1 MLRRLSVCFA
11 STILATM
18 LVLTPADAHGPG
30 GGGHGGGHHAGYH
43 AGGAHYGGFYYPHHG
58 YGSYGPYRPGLYGPY
73 GFYRP
78 YYARGMAFNNLGLFG
93 LGLGMGY
100 GLGGYGLGGY
110 GLGGYGLGG
119 YGLGG
124 YGLYRPYY
132 GGTTIVAPTVVMPP
146 AGVGGTGVPP
156 VGVGGTGIPPAN
168 QTPPPPDNAAHLQ
181 LVVPQNA
188 EVLFNG
194 DTTTQTGT
202 LREFVSPPLTPGK
215 SYDYAITVRHLDADG
230 KSLSDRRV
238 IHVHAN
244 DWFRIDFTRPAP
256 PEPLPQ
262 P

>member
-1 MLRRLSVCFA
+1 MLRQLSLFLGSAALVTA
-11 STILATM
+11 
-18 LVLTPADAHGPG
+18 LVLTPAEAHGPGG
-30 GGGHGGGHHAGYH
+30 GGGHGGGHHAGGYH
-43 AGGAHYGGFYYPHHG
+43 GGGYHYGGYYYPH
-58 YGSYGPYRPGLYGPY
+58 YGHAFYGPYRPGLYAPY

-78 YYARGMAFNNLGLFG
+78 YYGGFYGPGLGLGGLGLFG
-93 LGLGMGY
+93 LGFGMGY

-110 GLGGYGLGG
+110 GLYL
-119 YGLGG
+119 
-124 YGLYRPYY
+124 PYY
-132 GGTTIVAPTVVMPP
+132 GGTTIVNPTTVVTAPP
-146 AGVGGTGVPP
+146 AGGTGVAP
-156 VGVGGTGIPPAN
+156 VA

-202 LREFVSPPLTPGK
+202 VREFVSPPLTPGK
-215 SYDYAITVRHLDADG
+215 SYDYAITVRYLDADG
-230 KSLSDRRV
+230 KSISDRRV

-256 PEPLPQ
+256 PEPVPA